1 MQKISMLLF
10 LMGLSSADGGT
21 SVEVDER
28 TRITIWGYCECRWKR
43 FLLRLASFLT
53 LGFFRLLLHWKPSLY
68 VKAALTRC
76 SLKRADVSFQWSRRP
91 VRVIS
96 RPENFCLL
104 RQGGTL
110 REHCTLRY
118 FTYRKLKF
126 VWFAELGSFHR
137 LQSFDG
143 SVDCDTLHTW
153 RGWTDKQAS
162 KLIAAYG
169 ANEIAI
175 RLKSVLELVFTEVL
189 NPFYVFQLFSVTI
202 WFSDTYYY
210 YASIVLLMS
219 ACSVALDVYQIK
231 KNQTALQRTVH
242 KADVINV
249 LRDQQ
254 LQSISTM
261 QLVPGDVILIPAEG
275 CVMMCDAVLI
285 FGNCIVNESS
295 LTGESVPVMKTAI
308 PAGNVTQVN
317 YDHNIHAKHTLYCG
331 THVLQTRYY
340 SGHEVKAVVTR
351 TGFSTQK
358 GQLVRSIMYP
368 KPVDFEFTKDLLRFV
383 GVLALIASVGIIYT
397 IVLMTIRGANIGK
410 IFVRALDLI
419 TICVPPALPAAM
431 TMGVIAAESRLKKK
445 HIYCISPNTVN
456 TCGGINV
463 VCFDKTGTLTEDG
476 LDFLGILPT
485 AQQGYVEQQQARLT
499 TEQRINNQLLH
510 VRGICKVE
518 LKQARDF
525 DADHSVVRAMACCH
539 SLTQMG
545 QQLAGDPLD
554 VVMFNETGWRFEES
568 QAVSENERFDILP
581 PTLVRHPNSTNVEI
595 AVLKQY
601 PFSSDLQRMSVL
613 TRELLSNDVILYC
626 KGAPETVV
634 SLCRSSSIPENF
646 DSVLGYYTQRGFR
659 VLALAMRL
667 MDTSLLKTMKMS
679 RDAVEADLTLLA
691 LLIFEN
697 RLKPQT
703 TPVIGQLRKAGIRTV
718 MITGDNILTAT
729 CVARECSIVDESLPL
744 YFVECNECTD
754 NSGFQLHPDETTL
767 LMQSTQQQQQ
777 REEDEHREFRL
788 HINTSPRYQLAVS
801 GKTFD
806 VFCKRFPHLLPK
818 LICVCNVFAR
828 MSPEQ
833 KTQLVNILQQLDY
846 VVAMCGDGANDCG
859 ALKAAHAGISLS
871 GGEASIA
878 SPFTYKL
885 ANIDCVVSVI
895 REGRAALTTSFGVF
909 KYMASYSL
917 TQFLSVSLVYWLGSN
932 LADFQFLFI
941 DLVLITLFTVSFG
954 RTPAADGLHPRAPN
968 VCIMSSNSVS
978 SLVLQLVTVIF
989 YQVFSFVYVSKQ
1001 AWFVPH
1007 YFSPKAEVHPSYQGT
1022 AVFLTSTFQYITLV
1036 VVYSKSFPYRKSM
1049 FRNRLF
1055 LFSVLFAIGVST
1067 MLTLNPPA
1075 WIVDLLELK
1084 MPPDM
1089 RFRTLLL
1096 LLAVI
1101 NFLHCL
1107 LIEECFV
1114 DRLLPRLRNRL
1125 CNKKHLTTANSSNN
1139 KHTEFQS
1146 ILEEIG
1152 TTPTWIVGE
1161 SNNSNNNN
1169 NNNNKHRRFSKLSSF
1184 YNNTSLKVDDQLNLY
1199 LCEESNY
1206 NSKL

>member
-1 MQKISMLLF
+1 MLCHSAENGEGEGDSIDEYAPVVRLF

-76 SLKRADVSFQWSRRP
+76 SLKRADVVLIRDESFQWSRRP

-104 RQGGTL
+104 KQGGTL
-110 REHCTLRY
+110 REHCSLRY

-143 SVDCDTLHTW
+143 NIDCESLHAW
-153 RGWTDKQAS
+153 RGWTDEQAS
-162 KLIAAYG
+162 KLMAVYG

-242 KADVINV
+242 KADVISV

-254 LQSISTM
+254 LQCVSTM

-275 CVMMCDAVLI
+275 CIMMCDAVLI

-308 PAGNVTQVN
+308 PAGGATQVN
-317 YDHNIHAKHTLYCG
+317 YDHKIHAKHTLYCG

-397 IVLMTIRGANIGK
+397 IVLMTIRGSNIGK

-485 AQQGYVEQQQARLT
+485 LQQG
-499 TEQRINNQLLH
+499 
-510 VRGICKVE
+510 GICRVE

-525 DADHSVVRAMACCH
+525 DAGHGIVRAMACCH

-554 VVMFNETGWRFEES
+554 LVMFNETGWRFEES
-568 QAVSENERFDILP
+568 QAVNESERFDILP
-581 PTLVRHPNSTNVEI
+581 PTLVRQPNPNGVEI
-595 AVLKQY
+595 GVLKQF

-613 TRELLSNDVILYC
+613 TRELLSNEVILYC
-626 KGAPETVV
+626 KGAPETVI

-646 DSVLGYYTQRGFR
+646 DSVLGYYTKRGFR

-667 MDTSLLKTMKMS
+667 MDTSLLKAMKMS
-679 RDAVEADLTLLA
+679 RDAVEHDLTLLA

-718 MITGDNILTAT
+718 MVTGDNILTAT
-729 CVARECSIVDESLPL
+729 CVARECSIVDNSLPL
-744 YFVECNECTD
+744 YFVESVETD
-754 NSGFQLHPDETTL
+754 TLTFQLHPDEITL
-767 LMQSTQQQQQ
+767 SA
-777 REEDEHREFRL
+777 EEESRRPDADQFSVQIHQ
-788 HINTSPRYQLAVS
+788 IKPTYQLAVS

-806 VFCKRFPHLLPK
+806 IFCKRFPHLLPK

-846 VVAMCGDGANDCG
+846 IVAMCGDGANDCG

-895 REGRAALTTSFGVF
+895 REGRAALTTSFGIF

-954 RTPAADGLHPRAPN
+954 RTPAADGLHPKAPN
-968 VCIMSSNSVS
+968 VCIMSSNSIS
-978 SLVLQLVTVIF
+978 SLLLQLVTVIF
-989 YQVFSFVYVSKQ
+989 YQVFLFVYVAKQ

-1007 YFSPKAEVHPSYQGT
+1007 YFSPKAEVHPSYQATG
-1022 AVFLTSTFQYITLV
+1022 VFLISTFQYITLV

-1049 FRNRLF
+1049 FSNRMF
-1055 LFSVLFAIGVST
+1055 LFSVLFAVGIST

-1096 LLAVI
+1096 LLALI

-1107 LIEECFV
+1107 LIEECIV
-1114 DRLLPRLRNRL
+1114 DRLLPCLLKRLS
-1125 CNKKHLTTANSSNN
+1125 KKRRLTTGNS
-1139 KHTEFQS
+1139 KRTEFES

-1152 TTPTWIVGE
+1152 ATPAWIVGE
-1161 SNNSNNNN
+1161 NVG
-1169 NNNNKHRRFSKLSSF
+1169 HRRRFTKLGGF
-1184 YNNTSLKVDDQLNLY
+1184 YNNANLKVDDQLNMY
-1199 LCEESNY
+1199 LCEQSNY
-1206 NSKL
+1206 SKL

>member
-1 MQKISMLLF
+1 LYSFMLWHSAEKGSIDAVRLF

-76 SLKRADVSFQWSRRP
+76 SLKRADVVLIRDESFQWSRRP

-143 SVDCDTLHTW
+143 SIDCDTLHAW
-153 RGWTDKQAS
+153 RGWSDKQAS

-254 LQSISTM
+254 LQCISTM

-308 PAGNVTQVN
+308 PAGSVTQVN

-331 THVLQTRYY
+331 TH
-340 SGHEVKAVVTR
+340 AVVTR

-397 IVLMTIRGANIGK
+397 IVLMTIRGTNIGK

-485 AQQGYVEQQQARLT
+485 TQQG
-499 TEQRINNQLLH
+499 
-510 VRGICKVE
+510 GICKVE

-525 DADHSVVRAMACCH
+525 DADHGIIRAMACCH

-568 QAVSENERFDILP
+568 QAVSESERFDILP
-581 PTLVRHPNSTNVEI
+581 PTLVRHPNLTNVEI
-595 AVLKQY
+595 AVLKQF
-601 PFSSDLQRMSVL
+601 PFSSDLQRMS
-613 TRELLSNDVILYC
+613 
-626 KGAPETVV
+626 GAPETVV

-646 DSVLGYYTQRGFR
+646 DSVLGYYTKRGFR

-667 MDTSLLKTMKMS
+667 MDTSLLKAMKMS
-679 RDAVEADLTLLA
+679 RDAVETDLTLLS

-718 MITGDNILTAT
+718 MVTGDNILTAT

-744 YFVECNECTD
+744 YFVECSDMD
-754 NSGFQLHPDETTL
+754 NLGFQLHPDETTL
-767 LMQSTQQQQQ
+767 LMQSMQQQQQ
-777 REEDEHREFRL
+777 REDEHREFHV
-788 HINTSPRYQLAVS
+788 HINTNPRYQLAVS

-1049 FRNRLF
+1049 FSNRLF

-1089 RFRTLLL
+1089 RFRALLL
-1096 LLAVI
+1096 LVAVI

-1125 CNKKHLTTANSSNN
+1125 CNNKQLTTANNN
-1139 KHTEFQS
+1139 RHTEFES

-1152 TTPTWIVGE
+1152 TTPNWIVGE
-1161 SNNSNNNN
+1161 SN
-1169 NNNNKHRRFSKLSSF
+1169 RRCSKLSSF
-1184 YNNTSLKVDDQLNLY
+1184 YNNTSLKIDDQLNLY

>member
-1 MQKISMLLF
+1 
-10 LMGLSSADGGT
+10 MGLSSADGGT

-76 SLKRADVSFQWSRRP
+76 SLKRADV
-91 VRVIS
+91 VLIS
-96 RPENFCLL
+96 
-104 RQGGTL
+104 
-110 REHCTLRY
+110 LRY

-143 SVDCDTLHTW
+143 NIDCESLHAW
-153 RGWTDKQAS
+153 RGWTDEQAS
-162 KLIAAYG
+162 KLMAVYG
-169 ANEIAI
+169 TNEIAI
-175 RLKSVLELVFTEVL
+175 RLKSVLELVFTERHHLVL
-189 NPFYVFQLFSVTI
+189 GY
-202 WFSDTYYY
+202 
-210 YASIVLLMS
+210 VLLL
-219 ACSVALDVYQIK
+219 CVDSVAYVGMFGSSGCLSDQEEPDRVAEDGPQGRRD
-231 KNQTALQRTVH
+231 QRT
-242 KADVINV
+242 A
-249 LRDQQ
+249 R
-254 LQSISTM
+254 STTPM
-261 QLVPGDVILIPAEG
+261 RLDHATAEG
-275 CVMMCDAVLI
+275 CIMMCDAVLI

-308 PAGNVTQVN
+308 PAGGATQVN
-317 YDHNIHAKHTLYCG
+317 YDHKIHAKHTLYCG

-397 IVLMTIRGANIGK
+397 IVLMTIRGSNIGK

-431 TMGVIAAESRLKKK
+431 TMGVIAAESRLKKR

-485 AQQGYVEQQQARLT
+485 PQQG
-499 TEQRINNQLLH
+499 
-510 VRGICKVE
+510 VE

-525 DADHSVVRAMACCH
+525 DAGHGIVRAMACCH

-554 VVMFNETGWRFEES
+554 LVMFNETGWQFEES
-568 QAVSENERFDILP
+568 QAVNESERFDILP
-581 PTLVRHPNSTNVEI
+581 PTLVRQPNPNGVEI
-595 AVLKQY
+595 AVLKQF

-613 TRELLSNDVILYC
+613 TRELLSNEVILYC
-626 KGAPETVV
+626 KGAPETVI

-646 DSVLGYYTQRGFR
+646 DSVLGYYTKRGFR

-667 MDTSLLKTMKMS
+667 MDTSLLKAMKMS
-679 RDAVEADLTLLA
+679 RDAIEHDLTLLA

-718 MITGDNILTAT
+718 MVTGDNILTAT
-729 CVARECSIVDESLPL
+729 CVARECSIVDNSLPL
-744 YFVECNECTD
+744 YFVESVESDTLT
-754 NSGFQLHPDETTL
+754 FQLHPDEITL
-767 LMQSTQQQQQ
+767 SA
-777 REEDEHREFRL
+777 EEETRRPDADQFSVQIHQ
-788 HINTSPRYQLAVS
+788 IKPSYQLAVS

-806 VFCKRFPHLLPK
+806 IFCKRFPHLLPK

-846 VVAMCGDGANDCG
+846 IVAMCGDGANDCG

-895 REGRAALTTSFGVF
+895 REGRAALTTSFGIF
-909 KYMASYSL
+909 KFMASYSL

-954 RTPAADGLHPRAPN
+954 RTPAADGLHPKAPN
-968 VCIMSSNSVS
+968 VCIMSSNSIS
-978 SLVLQLVTVIF
+978 SLLLQLVTVIF
-989 YQVFSFVYVSKQ
+989 YQVFSFVYVAKQ

-1007 YFSPKAEVHPSYQGT
+1007 YFSPKAEVHPSYQATG
-1022 AVFLTSTFQYITLV
+1022 VFLISTFQYITLV

-1049 FRNRLF
+1049 FSNRLF
-1055 LFSVLFAIGVST
+1055 LFSVLFAVGIST

-1096 LLAVI
+1096 LLALI

-1107 LIEECFV
+1107 LIEECIV
-1114 DRLLPRLRNRL
+1114 DRLLPCLLKRLS
-1125 CNKKHLTTANSSNN
+1125 KKRRLTTGNS
-1139 KHTEFQS
+1139 KRTEFEA

-1152 TTPTWIVGE
+1152 ATPAWIVGE
-1161 SNNSNNNN
+1161 NVG
-1169 NNNNKHRRFSKLSSF
+1169 HRRRFTKLGGF
-1184 YNNTSLKVDDQLNLY
+1184 YNNANLKVDDQLNMY
-1199 LCEESNY
+1199 LCEQSNY
-1206 NSKL
+1206 SKL